1 MDKIIP
7 KAYFVN
13 FSLARYML
21 KKPFSQKKSQFLIK
35 QLRQKETELA
45 VLYKI
50 TEAVSTLELDKI
62 LHEIVNLASKL
73 TKADSCLVYLL
84 DHRTDTLVLRA
95 SKNPHK
101 KMLGQIKMKLGEGIT
116 GWVAREKKVVAI
128 AKDAVSDS
136 RFKFFTD
143 LPEDRYEAF
152 LSAPILNTHGV
163 VGVINIQHKNS
174 HTYTDNEI
182 ALLSAVGKIVGGA
195 VENARLVEESLTLK
209 EALETRK
216 LLEKAKGILMR
227 TANLSEEEAH
237 LRIQKQSMNSRRSL
251 REVAEAILLADSLLT
266 K

>member
-1 MDKIIP
+1 MKKKTNGLEKSEKLV
-7 KAYFVN
+7 KA
-13 FSLARYML
+13 L
-21 KKPFSQKKSQFLIK
+21 K
-35 QLRQKETELA
+35 QKEQELS
-45 VLYKI
+45 VLYHI
-50 TEAVSTLELDKI
+50 TEAVATLELDKI
-62 LHEIVNLASKL
+62 LHEIVHIASNL

-84 DHRTDTLVLRA
+84 DHQSDTLILRA

-101 KMLGQIKMKLGEGIT
+101 KILGQIKMKLGEGIT

-128 AKDAVSDS
+128 AKDAANDS

-163 VGVINIQHKNS
+163 VGVINIQHKKS
-174 HTYTDNEI
+174 HKYSENEI
-182 ALLSAVGKIVGGA
+182 TLLSAVGKIVGGA
-195 VENARLVEESLTLK
+195 VENARLVEESLALK
-209 EALETRK
+209 ETLEMRK
-216 LLEKAKGILMR
+216 VLEKAKGILMK

-251 REVAEAILLADSLLT
+251 REVAEAIILANSLLT